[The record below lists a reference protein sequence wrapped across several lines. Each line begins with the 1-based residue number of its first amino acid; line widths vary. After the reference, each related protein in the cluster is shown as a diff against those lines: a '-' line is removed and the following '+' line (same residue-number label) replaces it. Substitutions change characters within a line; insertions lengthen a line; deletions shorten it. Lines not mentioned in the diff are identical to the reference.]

1 MKYELLSPAGNMECL
16 IAAIEAGC
24 DAVYIGG
31 KRFGARSF
39 ADNFTKEEIIEAI
52 NYAHLY
58 GVKVYVTLNIIVYE
72 SEVDD
77 FINYVRFLHKNNVD
91 AIIMQDLGMMDLVR
105 KKFPNLEIHA
115 STQMN
120 IHTFEGAKILN
131 DLGIKRVVLARET
144 DFEVIKKIK
153 KELEI
158 EVETFIHGA
167 LCVSYSGQCLMSYL
181 VGKRSGNRGTC
192 AQICR
197 KKYSLIDEKN
207 NIIEKDKY
215 LLSTKDLCTIEHIDK
230 LINVGINSFK
240 IEGRMKRKEYV
251 YLVVSAYKKVIDNY
265 LETGKIEV
273 SDTLIEELKLIFN
286 RDFTKGFMFDE
297 DNSNIVNID
306 TSNHKGVKI
315 GRVIKY
321 EQGFLTI
328 KLDKK
333 VSINDG
339 LRIISSN
346 KEYGFILNN
355 FYINKKLV
363 KEAKKDDVISFKYNG
378 KANKGDIVVKT
389 TDYKQI
395 SGIEKKLIAKKRKV
409 DISFDVVA
417 EKNKPLMLS
426 ASDGKNK
433 VCISS
438 ENILEKSINKSLT
451 KEILSKQLN
460 RLNDTVYNLKNIN
473 INLEDNLFI
482 DIKSINDI
490 RRKVVNLLNEKR
502 LYKTNFKEENYY
514 INVPN
519 FEKEKVIYKD
529 GKYIKTQRI
538 VKDYEIYNEDIIIS
552 ELGAF
557 LKYKNIITDYN
568 FNVTNSYTVA
578 FLHSIG
584 AKRVTLSYE
593 LNLKQIKKLVDNY
606 NKRYD
611 KLPNL
616 EVIID
621 SKPLAMVTKYD
632 LLKKYNLNNGYL
644 IDEFNNKY
652 ELVSEDT
659 CMKIINYKKQEELDK
674 EKIIEIG
681 INYIRTIQ

>member
-514 INVPN
+514 INVPD

-632 LLKKYNLNNGYL
+632 ILKKYNLSNGYL